1 MSAPEE
7 EFYSEE
13 RWENWLQR
21 LREEEID
28 PEDEDSARLLLNLQ
42 DDVAIAV
49 AKILS
54 AFEEDV
60 IDADEA
66 QSEIEQIRDMVLSE
80 VEIADEEK
88 LMLVDGV
95 QTSLV
100 SVFLSAEQ
108 FVTDGVSDEADI
120 EGYVLAAADAEAEE
134 DFDRAL
140 GLVACAGTQVIDGSD
155 LDMEITESLEY
166 GLVTEWVNG
175 LDSLQSALGAPE
187 VIEDDDGDG
196 NGDDA

>member
-28 PEDEDSARLLLNLQ
+28 PEEEDSARLLLNLQ